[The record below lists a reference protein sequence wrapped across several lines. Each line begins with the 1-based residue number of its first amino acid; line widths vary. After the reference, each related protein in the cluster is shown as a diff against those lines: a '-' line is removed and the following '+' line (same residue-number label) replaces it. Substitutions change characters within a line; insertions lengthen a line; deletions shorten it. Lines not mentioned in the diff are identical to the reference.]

1 LKKSFSLLY
10 TIIFLIIMA
19 VVGMMIMQFSA
30 SSTKHTARSFMDT
43 KAELIARSAT
53 EFAIMAM
60 QGHNYTNGKINKINL
75 TYPGFN
81 VEIRFHYFS
90 TDCANT
96 TAHCS
101 KIDTADTN
109 MSSLIYVIVTS
120 KNPALHIRKVYTT
133 IQNP

>member
-1 LKKSFSLLY
+1 
-10 TIIFLIIMA
+10 MA
-19 VVGMMIMQFSA
+19 IVGIAIMQFSA
-30 SSTKHTARSFMDT
+30 SSTKHTTRSFMDT
-43 KAELIARSAT
+43 RAELVARSAT

-60 QGHNYTNGKINKINL
+60 QGHDYANGKINEINL
-75 TYPGFN
+75 TYPLFKVN
-81 VEIRFHYFS
+81 IKFHYFS
-90 TDCANT
+90 TDCTTT

-120 KNPALHIRKVYTT
+120 KNPAFHIRKVYTT